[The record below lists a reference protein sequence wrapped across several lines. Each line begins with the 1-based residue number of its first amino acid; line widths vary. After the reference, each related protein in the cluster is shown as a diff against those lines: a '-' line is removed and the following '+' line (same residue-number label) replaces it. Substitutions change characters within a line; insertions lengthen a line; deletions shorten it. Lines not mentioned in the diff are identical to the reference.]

1 MVDTHATRLRP
12 GAPTTVN
19 ATPRLQRSRTS
30 GISSILFV
38 LAALCM
44 LTCMVG
50 FVFLTLPSTRSFQ
63 AELQRQAEDDGYHE
77 FLIPGTTETKL
88 EAGMVFVVYLT
99 DHEFEGSRYQVPDSL
114 LFNLEVTNSAGEVIP
129 FGEDPSHTTNLPTDD
144 GEDAQLAVLIGI
156 VEIPKDDTYTFNL
169 TTNTQSANRA
179 VGRLITLTQTQKDE
193 ISRIM
198 VYLGLIVCGGG
209 GAVFL
214 GMLGA
219 GAVWMDR
226 QSRRLSE
233 AASMP
238 TEPRSDTA

>member
-1 MVDTHATRLRP
+1 M
-12 GAPTTVN
+12 N

-30 GISSILFV
+30 GISSILFG

-50 FVFLTLPSTRSFQ
+50 FVLLTLPSTRSFQ
-63 AELQRQAEDDGYHE
+63 AELQRQAESDGYHE
-77 FLIPGTTETKL
+77 FLIPGSTETELKT
-88 EAGMVFVVYLT
+88 GMVFVAYLT

-114 LFNLEVTNSAGEVIP
+114 RFNLEVTNSAGEVIP
-129 FGEDPSHTTNLPTDD
+129 IQEDPSHSANLPTDD
-144 GEDAQLAVLIGI
+144 GEDQQLAVLVGI
-156 VEIPKDDTYTFNL
+156 VDIPKDDTYTFNL
-169 TTNTQSANRA
+169 TTNGQSANRA
-179 VGRLITLTQTQKDE
+179 VGRLITLTQDQKDE
-193 ISRIM
+193 IAQIM

-226 QSRRLSE
+226 QARRLSE
-233 AASMP
+233 AAAMA